1 MRANP
6 GPARRLS
13 QSPDTPAAAA
23 LRFALEVGAWL
34 AILQAWGW
42 GALVL
47 AVLALALFNARGDKK
62 VQGILV
68 PGPMRVVLEIG
79 VLLLGSLAAARWIG
93 LPAGL
98 LMAMAVLLLIVLGRG
113 RYRWLLGG

>member
-1 MRANP
+1 MRANR
-6 GPARRLS
+6 GPVKRLS
-13 QSPDTPAAAA
+13 HSPDTPAAAA

-42 GALVL
+42 WALVL

-68 PGPMRVVLEIG
+68 PGPLRVVLEIG
-79 VLLLGSLAAARWIG
+79 VFLLGSLAAAQWIG
-93 LPAGL
+93 PLAGL
-98 LMAMAVLLLIVLGRG
+98 LMAMAVLLLIVVGRE
-113 RYRWLLGG
+113 RYRWLLRT